1 MKIVI
6 LLSLLSVVA
15 ANDHFYYNLIPL
27 EVTALAK
34 NPKQIFEFL
43 DCLLDKGPCNDVF
56 EGYRAVSLEAVQ
68 QACKRCTAD
77 QKRFVQ
83 RRLQMNRYKMKIFI
97 TLAALVINAVV
108 AEEELYDLPLLD
120 MREIAR
126 NPDQLKSFLDCLLD
140 RAPCNPLY
148 QGYRDLAPESI
159 RESCRKCTPAL
170 KIFAYVFFT
179 TLKTFLPEEYQ
190 NFRNKYDPD
199 NIYIDRLE
207 EEVRKYAFGTF
218 SG

>member
-1 MKIVI
+1 
-6 LLSLLSVVA
+6 
-15 ANDHFYYNLIPL
+15 
-27 EVTALAK
+27 
-34 NPKQIFEFL
+34 
-43 DCLLDKGPCNDVF
+43 
-56 EGYRAVSLEAVQ
+56 
-68 QACKRCTAD
+68 
-77 QKRFVQ
+77 
-83 RRLQMNRYKMKIFI
+83 MNRYKMKIFI